1 MDIGILLKLKKSINP
16 TLVYE
21 YKFNGK
27 KETKLGLDW
36 IGHFISVKRQLT
48 NEEGLKL
55 IKYFK
60 FSLQILFR
68 YPSTISSVISGI
80 LF

>member
-21 YKFNGK
+21 YKFNSK

-55 IKYFK
+55 IKYFSSPDK
-60 FSLQILFR
+60 ENQILKNNK
-68 YPSTISSVISGI
+68 I
-80 LF
+80 